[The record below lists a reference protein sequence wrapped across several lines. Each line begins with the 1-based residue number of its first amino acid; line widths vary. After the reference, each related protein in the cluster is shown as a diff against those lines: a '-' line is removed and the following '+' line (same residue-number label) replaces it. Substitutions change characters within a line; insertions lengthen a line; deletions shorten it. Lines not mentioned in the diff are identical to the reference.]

1 MAAKLS
7 EFVRDNVFMP
17 RLKKQGCL
25 VVYDP
30 DRRYQE
36 LCRSMGSE
44 SVRIVDA
51 SESSLES
58 RRAALHGLSDFGNP
72 NLKLEGLLVY
82 VPANKPITDEQKQ
95 ADPFAIYAECG
106 GIFPQDDGDEFM
118 SLCLRAKPDFATA
131 IRRIFADNPS
141 PSFSIIDALAPALN
155 GRN

>member
-1 MAAKLS
+1 M
-7 EFVRDNVFMP
+7 
-17 RLKKQGCL
+17 
-25 VVYDP
+25 
-30 DRRYQE
+30 
-36 LCRSMGSE
+36 
-44 SVRIVDA
+44 
-51 SESSLES
+51 
-58 RRAALHGLSDFGNP
+58 
-72 NLKLEGLLVY
+72 Y

>member
-58 RRAALHGLSDFGNP
+58 RRAALHGL
-72 NLKLEGLLVY
+72 
-82 VPANKPITDEQKQ
+82 
-95 ADPFAIYAECG
+95 
-106 GIFPQDDGDEFM
+106 
-118 SLCLRAKPDFATA
+118 
-131 IRRIFADNPS
+131 
-141 PSFSIIDALAPALN
+141 
-155 GRN
+155 

>member
-1 MAAKLS
+1 MDYS
-7 EFVRDNVFMP
+7 
-17 RLKKQGCL
+17 
-25 VVYDP
+25 
-30 DRRYQE
+30 
-36 LCRSMGSE
+36 
-44 SVRIVDA
+44 SVRREDATESIIESRDA
-51 SESSLES
+51 SIQ
-58 RRAALHGLSDFGNP
+58 ALADLGNP
-72 NLKLEGLLVY
+72 KRKLEGLIVY